1 MSRRPSPTTIIACL
15 ALFFSLAGTGIA
27 ASHYIITS
35 TSQIKPSVRRA
46 LRGAEGAR
54 GPAGAAASEANLQGL
69 ESRVT
74 QFGAEITHRAEA
86 NLDRLE
92 GRTRELEADLTHLCI
107 SGIGEALA
115 GAPPIGSTEA
125 LHEALSTIDR
135 NCNY

>member
-27 ASHYIITS
+27 ASRYIITS

-46 LRGAEGAR
+46 LHGAEGAR
-54 GPAGAAASEANLQGL
+54 GPAGAAASEANLQAL

-86 NLDRLE
+86 NLARLE
-92 GRTRELEADLTHLCI
+92 NRVTELQAKFDHLCI
-107 SGIGEALA
+107 SGIESARGDRGVFNDEALN
-115 GAPPIGSTEA
+115 EA
-125 LHEALSTIDR
+125 LKTISE
-135 NCNY
+135 NCQI